1 MGKDGSFGVWERFG
15 LSSIQILEAFLS
27 DNVPQNLVLRVAILT
42 VSDRSSAGTRPD
54 ASGPALEGLIA
65 TRGWKVV
72 RRHTVPDEMALI
84 KKTLVS
90 WTGSGDIDLILT
102 TGGTGFS
109 PRDITPE
116 ATQAVIE
123 RAAPGLVEAMRQ
135 ASMRV
140 TPHGMLSRAVA
151 GIRGRCLVVNLPGS
165 PKAAT
170 ENLDVIISVLPHAV
184 QLLREDPRSE
194 TGHQA
199 R

>member
-1 MGKDGSFGVWERFG
+1 LGKDAPVHFRERFG
-15 LSSIQILEAFLS
+15 LGASKALEVGLS
-27 DNVPQNLVLRVAILT
+27 DNVSQNLILRVGILT

-72 RRHTVPDEMALI
+72 RRRTVPDEIAAI
-84 KKTLVS
+84 KKVLLS
-90 WTGSGDIDLILT
+90 WAGSGDLDLILT

-109 PRDITPE
+109 PRDVTPE

-123 RAAPGLVEAMRQ
+123 RAAPGLAEAMRH
-135 ASMRV
+135 ASLRV
-140 TPHGMLSRAVA
+140 TPHGMLSRSVS
-151 GIRGRCLVVNLPGS
+151 GIRGRCLIVNLPGS

-170 ENLDVIISVLPHAV
+170 ENLDVIIPVLPHAV

-194 TGHQA
+194 AGHQA
-199 R
+199 S